1 MSVSMKKIVT
11 FIFTTLWLST
21 SWAQQAAQYSLYM
34 LNPYGAN
41 PAAAGLEK
49 TLVATGGFRSQW
61 VGLAGSPMSQYV
73 NVSVPLS
80 IISSGVGIALEN
92 ESIGARRGLSAKA
105 SYNFIYK
112 MGESQLSFGASAG
125 ILQGALDGS
134 KLRTPEGDYL
144 QGVIDHQDK
153 FLNSVNVNGMVPTFD
168 AGVFFKNNQLD
179 LGISI
184 GNLTEPKLALD
195 KQVVTQLQ
203 LKRHYTAYASTHFN
217 LFAGFVAHPSVLIH
231 SDGKQTQVDFSA
243 IFRYDNNFFIGSS
256 FRGYSQSTQD
266 ALVILGGFK
275 LNPKL
280 TVAYGYDI
288 TLSALKTVNTGSHE
302 LVLQYNIGREFGK
315 GKLPPIIYNPR
326 F

>member
-1 MSVSMKKIVT
+1 MSVSMKKVYII
-11 FIFTTLWLST
+11 IFVSLWLST
-21 SWAQQAAQYSLYM
+21 SWAQQQAQYSLYM
-34 LNPYGAN
+34 LNPYGEN

-61 VGLAGSPMSQYV
+61 VGLNGSPTTQYL
-73 NVSVPLS
+73 NVSLPLS
-80 IISSGVGIALEN
+80 ILSSGVGISVEN

-105 SYNFIYK
+105 SYNFIK
-112 MGESQLSFGASAG
+112 KIGEAQLSFGASAG
-125 ILQGALDGS
+125 ILQGALDGA

-153 FLNSVNVNGMVPTFD
+153 FLNSVNVNGIVPTFG
-168 AGVFFKNNQLD
+168 AGVFFKSNKVD
-179 LGISI
+179 FGVTIA
-184 GNLTEPKLALD
+184 NLTEPKLTLD

-203 LKRHYTAYASTHFN
+203 LKRHYSAFAATHFD
-217 LFAGFVAHPSVLIH
+217 LFAGFVAHPSVLVR
-231 SDGKQTQVDFSA
+231 SDGKQMQVDFST
-243 IFRYDNNFFIGSS
+243 IFRYDNNFFIGTT
-256 FRGYSQSTQD
+256 FRGYSKSTQD
-266 ALVILGGFK
+266 ALVVLGGFK

-280 TVAYGYDI
+280 MLAYGYDI

-302 LVLQYNIGREFGK
+302 VVLQYNIGREFGK

>member
-1 MSVSMKKIVT
+1 MKKVYL
-11 FIFTTLWLST
+11 FLYASLCLST
-21 SWAQQAAQYSLYM
+21 SWAQQTPQYSLYM

-41 PAAAGLEK
+41 PAAAGLDK

-61 VGLAGSPMSQYV
+61 VGLQGSPTTQYI

-80 IISSGVGIALEN
+80 ILSSGIGIAVEN

-105 SYNFIYK
+105 SYSFIRQ
-112 MGESQLSFGASAG
+112 MGEGQLSIGASGG

-134 KLRTPEGDYL
+134 KLRTPEGDYN

-153 FLNSVNVNGMVPTFD
+153 FLNSVNVNGIVPIFD
-168 AGVFFKNNQLD
+168 AGVYFKTNKLD
-179 LGISI
+179 I
-184 GNLTEPKLALD
+184 GLVVSNLNEPTLTLD

-203 LKRHYTAYASTHFN
+203 LKRHYSTFVATHFN
-217 LFAGFVAHPSVLIH
+217 LFAGFTMHPSVFVQ
-231 SDGKQTQVDFSA
+231 SDGVQTQANFST
-243 IFRYDNNFFIGSS
+243 ILRYDNNFFVGST
-256 FRGYSQSTQD
+256 FRGYSKTTQD
-266 ALVILGGFK
+266 ALVVLGGFQ

-280 TVAYGYDI
+280 TVAYAYDI
-288 TLSALKTVNTGSHE
+288 SLSALKTVNNGSHE
-302 LVLQYNIGREFGK
+302 IVLQYNLGRAFGK

>member
-1 MSVSMKKIVT
+1 MKKI
-11 FIFTTLWLST
+11 FTLLFASLCLSM
-21 SWAQQAAQYSLYM
+21 SWAQQQAQYSLYM

-61 VGLAGSPMSQYV
+61 VGLDGSPTTQYI
-73 NVSVPLS
+73 NASIPLS
-80 IISSGVGIALEN
+80 ILSSGVGISVEN
-92 ESIGARRGLSAKA
+92 ETIGARRGLSAKA
-105 SYNFIYK
+105 SYNFIK
-112 MGESQLSFGASAG
+112 KIGEAQLSFGASAG

-134 KLRTPEGDYL
+134 KLRTPDGDYT

-153 FLNSVNVNGMVPTFD
+153 FLNSVNVNGIVPTFD
-168 AGVFFKNNQLD
+168 AGVFFKNNAFEM
-179 LGISI
+179 GVSVA
-184 GNLTEPKLALD
+184 NLTEPTLTLD

-203 LKRHYTAYASTHFN
+203 LKRHYGAYGSTHFN
-217 LFAGFVAHPSVLIH
+217 VFAGFVAHPSVCLR
-231 SDGKQTQVDFSA
+231 SDGKQTQIDFST
-243 IFRYDNNFFIGSS
+243 IFRYDNNFFIGTT

-280 TVAYGYDI
+280 TLAYSYDI
-288 TLSALKTVNTGSHE
+288 TLSTLKTVNTGSHE

-315 GKLPPIIYNPR
+315 GRLPPIIYNPR